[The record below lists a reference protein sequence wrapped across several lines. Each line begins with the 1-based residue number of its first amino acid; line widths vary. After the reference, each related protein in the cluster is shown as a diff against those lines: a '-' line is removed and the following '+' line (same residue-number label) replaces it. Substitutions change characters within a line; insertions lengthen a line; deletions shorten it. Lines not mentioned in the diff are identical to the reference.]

1 MSIVSRSGQNV
12 EECHKSHF
20 LYMSNKKG
28 RCLQRHRPEGMTI
41 YFPACSAE
49 HKLVWCSLNSHPFVC
64 HGVYLYIAN
73 LHQANLIAQKRG
85 KGRGKKMLMKTQLLS
100 GANTLKT
107 KKTPYKMYLTII
119 YTWSRRSQ
127 QRSAAKRPAN
137 SSAKCT
143 VIGTGP
149 S

>member
-1 MSIVSRSGQNV
+1 
-12 EECHKSHF
+12 
-20 LYMSNKKG
+20 
-28 RCLQRHRPEGMTI
+28 MTI

-119 YTWSRRSQ
+119 YT
-127 QRSAAKRPAN
+127 
-137 SSAKCT
+137 
-143 VIGTGP
+143 
-149 S
+149 